1 MRHYAPHNTNFQTW
15 TTSGLQSRPHQT
27 PATLRSRFFSI
38 FSRLRLPVTRHSTLL
53 STTAPSPDAHDDLHV
68 QPRLSALHRWL
79 NITAPLTPSAC
90 RALRALMRQDAVIVR
105 THQSTK
111 CVVCYQPLQNRTP
124 SQPQTPWIAAD
135 YGILYIISF
144 VFFGFFLIASS
155 LRARLSRYRA
165 ILERR
170 RIIRARRE
178 ELDAAM
184 HSARC
189 YSIWYAAAAE
199 LDHLDANHA
208 WMTEGTSAV
217 IDNLC
222 SDCSNYL
229 NSASLLKCRTAG
241 LIRIKE
247 DVGAEFDI
255 DMLTAKLRELSV
267 LYNRQDIRGLAFALR
282 ASLIR
287 NFGGMCHPKLYSH
300 SRVGTNRIVEDYV
313 HVVSYLLAYVAQT
326 NTESSLQTADRSSRT
341 IANESKDISA
351 SQRPMWHSTQ
361 NIASVSDSM
370 FSIDDPTKLS
380 LDDKVTF
387 LNEARHAYGRT
398 ALMLSG
404 GAAMGLHHFGVVKCL
419 LDADLLPRVVCG
431 TSAGALIASIVGIF
445 DDEELTRCLSAD
457 ELINP
462 LTNHPFSFRFFGD
475 DTSFLTRFKSF
486 IRNGYLED
494 VSVLQDTLR
503 YNFGDLTFEEAY
515 KRTGRILN
523 ITVCPIRSSSG
534 PPLLLNYLTAPHVL
548 IWSAASAS
556 CAIPMMWAAVEL
568 VAKSANGR
576 LVPYHPEGVRWIDG
590 SITSDVP
597 LARIGELFNVNHFIV
612 SQTNPH
618 VIPRSSSILHTK
630 IAVLIKSEL
639 QFRYWQA
646 LQMGLVPRVLSAIF
660 PHFMQPYAG
669 DVTIMPDV
677 RLSDLRKLM
686 QNPTPELVRHLMY
699 RGEMQTYP
707 YVDSVRLNCSIERAL
722 DKCVEHIA
730 SIPKHDEGYR
740 SSESEAPRRGIF
752 PRVPSWLWL
761 DTRSILSKG
770 SVGAV
775 ASRLTRRH
783 GVRRTTVTETSGDGE
798 ITDRRDGRTGSPSSH
813 SSATRTALQA
823 QLDAVEK
830 LLDDDV
836 VGDFDTAADNGVDAL
851 VESLVQDINSK
862 QYKALGA
869 SDEENDRSQTNGNR
883 SSESEDG
890 ESDRVLC

>member
-15 TTSGLQSRPHQT
+15 TSSGLQSRPHQP
-27 PATLRSRFFSI
+27 PATLRNRFFSI
-38 FSRLRLPVTRHSTLL
+38 FARLRLPITRH
-53 STTAPSPDAHDDLHV
+53 PSPLSATVPSPEAHDDLHV

-79 NITAPLTPSAC
+79 DISAPLTSSAC
-90 RALRALMRQDAVIVR
+90 CALRALMRQDAVIVR
-105 THQSTK
+105 THRTTK
-111 CVVCYQPLQNRTP
+111 CVVCGQPLQNHP
-124 SQPQTPWIAAD
+124 SLQTQTPWIGAD
-135 YGILYIISF
+135 YGILYVLSF
-144 VFFGFFLIASS
+144 VFFGVFLIFSA
-155 LRARLSRYRA
+155 LRARISQYRT

-178 ELDAAM
+178 ELHAAM
-184 HSARC
+184 HSARY
-189 YSIWYAAAAE
+189 YSIWYTAAAE

-222 SDCSNYL
+222 SDCSSYL
-229 NSASLLKCRTAG
+229 NSASLLKCRTAE
-241 LIRIKE
+241 LIRTKE

-287 NFGGMCHPKLYSH
+287 NFGGMCHPKLHSH
-300 SRVGTNRIVEDYV
+300 SLVGTNRIVEDYV
-313 HVVSYLLAYVAQT
+313 HVVSYLLAYVAQA
-326 NTESSLQTADRSSRT
+326 NIESPQQQPADSSSRNMF
-341 IANESKDISA
+341 NESKDIST
-351 SQRPMWHSTQ
+351 SQRSTWSSSQ
-361 NIASVSDSM
+361 NVPSASDSM
-370 FSIDDPTKLS
+370 FSVDDPSKLS

-431 TSAGALIASIVGIF
+431 TSAGALIASAVGIF
-445 DDEELTRCLSAD
+445 DDEELGRCLSAD

-475 DTSFLTRFKSF
+475 DTSFQTRFKNL
-486 IRNGYLED
+486 IRNGHLED

-630 IAVLIKSEL
+630 IAMLIKSEL

-646 LQMGLVPRVLSAIF
+646 LQMGLVPRMLSAIF

-686 QNPTPELVRHLMY
+686 QNPTPELVKQLMR

-722 DKCVEHIA
+722 DKCVEYIA
-730 SIPKHDEGYR
+730 AIPKHEEGLR
-740 SSESEAPRRGIF
+740 STESDAPRRGIF

-761 DTRSILSKG
+761 DTRSLLSG
-770 SVGAV
+770 GGVGAV
-775 ASRLTRRH
+775 TSRLTRRY
-783 GVRRTTVTETSGDGE
+783 GDRRTPATASGNKGGDSDKADE
-798 ITDRRDGRTGSPSSH
+798 RADSPSSH
-813 SSATRTALQA
+813 SSATRTALRA
-823 QLDAVEK
+823 QFDAVEE

-836 VGDFDTAADNGVDAL
+836 GGDFDLTTDNDVDAL
-851 VESLVQDINSK
+851 VDSLVQDVNSRQIKAFGMEGDNK
-862 QYKALGA
+862 QA
-869 SDEENDRSQTNGNR
+869 SRNR
-883 SSESEDG
+883 SSESEDN
-890 ESDRVLC
+890 EEDRVFC